1 MCNIWLPVISWA
13 DLFYHTVENLAS
25 CSSGFSLQQ
34 VITRFL
40 SLPLC
45 FTETVLHGNRRR
57 WALRRRYSPCL
68 RLRGRRLHSRLRRML
83 QWLRRQRWPRL
94 PKHPR
99 TEIQNP
105 SRCLH
110 KVMNNGAQEEW
121 CLRLTVQEAEWL
133 GCPWTWMTKTE
144 RAGGDRV
151 MPCFAFFFVSFFFCL
166 YFSCCFLV
174 KKSLLHW
181 KLCWWNLLYILCGLN
196 WVSFAYRFLFF
207 SIDPPVSF
215 MVGWFCRFIMV
226 AVQIHT
232 VKGCGVFYQ
241 LVTDFGYFGY

>member
-174 KKSLLHW
+174 KKVFCTENCVDEICCTYFVVWIECHLPIDSCFFPLIHLSAS
-181 KLCWWNLLYILCGLN
+181 WWAG
-196 WVSFAYRFLFF
+196 FAG
-207 SIDPPVSF
+207 S
-215 MVGWFCRFIMV
+215 
-226 AVQIHT
+226 
-232 VKGCGVFYQ
+232 
-241 LVTDFGYFGY
+241 